1 MRSRSQPTIPW
12 VGLLVLP
19 LSLVFCVACGPSDE
33 DVARAAERSITRLA
47 SLAVANLSCSVDEA
61 FSGGGPA
68 SGIMEDFTGRMESL
82 TDNLQNDGEASNRD
96 KMQVIDEMDLLYRD
110 WERELE
116 DNGCD
121 VSGP

>member
-1 MRSRSQPTIPW
+1 
-12 VGLLVLP
+12 
-19 LSLVFCVACGPSDE
+19 
-33 DVARAAERSITRLA
+33 
-47 SLAVANLSCSVDEA
+47 
-61 FSGGGPA
+61 
-68 SGIMEDFTGRMESL
+68 MEDFTGRMESL